1 VEKYL
6 YISMLIVSL
15 ICLFLV
21 DYRFKLAFFMHKKAT
36 LITVLFS
43 VIVFVIWDLI
53 GIQLGIFFEGN
64 TSFLSDI
71 NIVKNLPIEEIF
83 FLTLLCYTTLILI
96 NWMKKYVHISN
107 R

>member
-1 VEKYL
+1 MEKYL
-6 YISMLIVSL
+6 YLSMLLVSL
-15 ICLFLV
+15 LCLLLV
-21 DYRFKLAFFMHKKAT
+21 DYRFKLAFFVNKKAT
-36 LITVLFS
+36 IITLFFS
-43 VIVFVIWDLI
+43 VIVFVVWDLI
-53 GIQLGIFFEGN
+53 GIKLGIFFEGN

-83 FLTLLCYTTLILI
+83 FLTLLCYTTLILM